1 VFFEVSAHMSTVIHN
16 SYLSEDNESAN
27 DLSWYAVHVR
37 SNFERIVSRN
47 LEDKGYEL
55 FLPTYRSLRQWSDRT
70 KHVDVPL
77 FPGYVFCRLDPQNR
91 MPVVSVPGVVQ
102 IVGQGKSPVAVSE
115 SEIGA
120 IKTIL
125 KSDLP
130 YLPWSSL
137 VAGRRVVVDRGPLM
151 GVEGVLME
159 ARGPH
164 RLVVSVM
171 MLQRSVA
178 VEVDASWVRPI
189 SSTPPP
195 SPRIPV
201 YQMPIV

>member
-1 VFFEVSAHMSTVIHN
+1 VGVGTHMSNVIQA
-16 SYLSEDNESAN
+16 SCLLEDAEST
-27 DLSWYAVHVR
+27 DDVLWYAVHVR
-37 SNFERIVSRN
+37 SNFERVVSRN
-47 LEDKGYEL
+47 LQDKAYEL
-55 FLPTYRSLRQWSDRT
+55 FLPTYRSQRQWSDRK

-91 MPVVSVPGVVQ
+91 LPVLSVPGVVQ
-102 IVGQGKSPVAVSE
+102 IVGQGKSPTAISE
-115 SEIGA
+115 TEIGA

-137 VAGRRVVVDRGPLM
+137 VAGRRVVVERGPLM

-164 RLVVSVM
+164 RLIVSVM

-189 SSTPPP
+189 AAVTPPP
-195 SPRIPV
+195 VR
-201 YQMPIV
+201 MFTHHAPIM